1 MRSRVFAKLLVA
13 FLLVI
18 AATTVTLDL
27 TLRRDWENSLLHE
40 ITGSL
45 TQKTR
50 LFAARV
56 QHDKSVPLAQ
66 LVKEE
71 AGSAEARA
79 TVIDAS
85 G

>member
-45 TQKTR
+45 TQKTSISGLR
-50 LFAARV
+50 LVA
-56 QHDKSVPLAQ
+56 
-66 LVKEE
+66 
-71 AGSAEARA
+71 
-79 TVIDAS
+79 AS
-85 G
+85 GC